1 MIGHKDW
8 LSEIRPIKAVVKIDD
23 GKVIQAEGIGEIS
36 LTTKNDNGKP
46 CNITLQNV
54 LYVPGLKANLF
65 YIPRTVMYSKGTII
79 YHDKIIHIKPHRIES
94 KTIAVGYYTS
104 DVKLFILDCVVR
116 LSEIIKTKCFIAQE
130 IVKKQPAVFVSKAKK
145 LLNIIDSKIPV
156 QVETKSNHLER
167 VKGEECRNLPTS
179 DDDTTNE
186 FTLKSL
192 FKKQKLVPNKDT
204 NVKLEKTL
212 QRVKMTKKVAINSK
226 KKEKRQSKAC
236 YYSTKSK
243 YIQ

>member
-1 MIGHKDW
+1 M
-8 LSEIRPIKAVVKIDD
+8 
-23 GKVIQAEGIGEIS
+23 
-36 LTTKNDNGKP
+36 
-46 CNITLQNV
+46 
-54 LYVPGLKANLF
+54 YVPGLKANLF
-65 YIPRTVMYSKGTII
+65 SISRTVMYGKGTII

-116 LSEIIKTKCFIAQE
+116 LSEIIKTKCFIVQE
-130 IVKKQPAVFVSKAKK
+130 IVKEQPAVFVSKAKE

-156 QVETKSNHLER
+156 QVETKSNHFEGVER
-167 VKGEECRNLPTS
+167 EECRNLPTS

-226 KKEKRQSKAC
+226 RKRKGRVKPVITAQKANIFNKC
-236 YYSTKSK
+236 EYKLINTLISELLYNVANRLKHIGANYHFTKRK
-243 YIQ
+243 GGGWYCCVRKIQHTK